1 MNKTYMED
9 VLGITS
15 TLTQQKMNL
24 LIKQGNKSNDNFED
38 YIVYGW
44 GKNDKGQLCSNP
56 SANVNNPIKLK
67 IS

>member
-44 GKNDKGQLCSNP
+44 SKNDKG
-56 SANVNNPIKLK
+56 
-67 IS
+67 